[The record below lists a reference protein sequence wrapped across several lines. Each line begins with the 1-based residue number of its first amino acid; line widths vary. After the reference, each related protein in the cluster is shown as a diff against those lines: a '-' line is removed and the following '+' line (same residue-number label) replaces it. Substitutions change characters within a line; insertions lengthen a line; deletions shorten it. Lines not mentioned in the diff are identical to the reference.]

1 MSRMSGAL
9 ASRSADTSASAAGIC
24 PLMCAVRPSSVT
36 KVSKM
41 P

>member
-1 MSRMSGAL
+1 MSGSL
-9 ASRSADTSASAAGIC
+9 ASRSADTVASAAGVR
-24 PLMCAVRPSSVT
+24 PLICAVRASSVA